1 MFVSFAIFSEHLQI
15 IAILFSSYY
24 IKYITITLFFF
35 FISFIDLVLLS
46 SSSECPP
53 VLGCC
58 HRNISAMALSLLKSL
73 YSGIQFFKL
82 HSILISLGFK
92 NFSITWL
99 FLLSVYWLSLLYWVR
114 IKSQIPVCHLLS
126 SKGENYQHR
135 WRVSCKS

>member
-1 MFVSFAIFSEHLQI
+1 MFVSFVHFSEHLQI
-15 IAILFSSYY
+15 IAILFSSYS

-35 FISFIDLVLLS
+35 FISFSDHVLLS

-58 HRNISAMALSLLKSL
+58 HRNISAMALGLLKSL
-73 YSGIQFFKL
+73 YAGIQVFKL

-114 IKSQIPVCHLLS
+114 IKSQIPVSHLQS
-126 SKGENYQHR
+126 SKGENYQHK